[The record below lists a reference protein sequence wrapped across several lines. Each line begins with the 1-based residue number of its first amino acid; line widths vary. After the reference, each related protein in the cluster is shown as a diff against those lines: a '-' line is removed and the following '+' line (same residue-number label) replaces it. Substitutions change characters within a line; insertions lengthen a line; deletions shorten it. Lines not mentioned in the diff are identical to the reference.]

1 MIHWDGHEKDVTV
14 EAVDPMHLSDV
25 DYFAE
30 LVSRRVARGFL
41 TRSVLYELKHLNV
54 SEIDARNG
62 I

>member
-1 MIHWDGHEKDVTV
+1 MIHWDGHEKDVTD
-14 EAVDPMHLSDV
+14 EAVDPMHLSV
-25 DYFAE
+25 VVYFAE

-41 TRSVLYELKHLNV
+41 TRSVLHELKHLNV